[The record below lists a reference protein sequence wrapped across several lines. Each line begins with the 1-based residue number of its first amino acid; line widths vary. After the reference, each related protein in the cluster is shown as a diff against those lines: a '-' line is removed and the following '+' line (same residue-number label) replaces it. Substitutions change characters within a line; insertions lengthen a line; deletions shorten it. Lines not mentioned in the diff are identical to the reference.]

1 MFSLWSSFHF
11 HVTQPHKR
19 ICKETTRS
27 RWMAMILAYHQH
39 NLNKVIFL
47 CIVTKFRQKTKGCM
61 QWDISLENTRNCDGG
76 VSGNIKPQKRVSETQ
91 VGTVFFLWIQSLLIY
106 KVKQKFQQIFL
117 EEKKSRDRI
126 KNIEKVNLDFLG

>member
-1 MFSLWSSFHF
+1 
-11 HVTQPHKR
+11 
-19 ICKETTRS
+19 
-27 RWMAMILAYHQH
+27 
-39 NLNKVIFL
+39 
-47 CIVTKFRQKTKGCM
+47 M
-61 QWDISLENTRNCDGG
+61 QWDISLENTGNCDGS
-76 VSGNIKPQKRVSETQ
+76 VSGNIKPQKRVLETQ